1 MTAHEHH
8 HAPAKDAGTAID
20 PVCGMTVRLDAG
32 KPTYEYEGVAYH
44 FCSQGCREKFAADPA
59 RYLAKQAEAPAVPV
73 HGDHRHDHRGHDHRH
88 DHHHAAAPASAHP
101 AAQSGTL
108 YTCPMHPEIV
118 RDAPGSCP
126 ICGMALEPMVPSA
139 DEAPNHE
146 LREMTIRFVVAVPLA
161 LFFLV
166 VDMAN
171 HLFATDI
178 LPFLSPQNQQY
189 LQFALAIPAVVWCGW
204 PFFQRGWRS
213 LVTGR
218 LNMFTLIALG
228 TGAAFLYSVV
238 AVLAPGI
245 FPAAMRDHHGLV
257 PLYFESAAVITALV
271 LLGQV
276 LELRARAHT
285 SGAIRALMKRAP
297 KSAFRVSPDGSTSE
311 VALETVAI
319 GDTLRVRPGDVVPID
334 GVVVAG
340 ASAVDESL
348 LTGEP
353 LPVAKEP
360 GDKATGGTVN
370 GTGSFDL
377 RVERTG
383 AATTLSRIVAMVADA
398 QRSRAPIQGLADRV
412 SAWFVPTVIAIAA
425 VAFVVWFVAGPQPSV
440 AYGLVAALS
449 VLIIACPCALGL
461 ATPISIMVATGRGAE
476 AGVLIRSAEALERM
490 EKVDTIVV
498 DKTGTLTEGRPE
510 VTAIEPL
517 GRFTAGD
524 VLMAAAA
531 VEQGSEHPLSAAIV
545 RAAAAKNIELPSAH
559 AFASIP
565 GKGVRGT
572 VAGRAVVLGNA
583 TLMAD
588 EGVSVA
594 AMEEAAKQRRAGG
607 ETVMFVAIDR
617 RPAGFV
623 AVADRVRASA
633 PAAIAE
639 LAKLGLTVV
648 MATGDNRATAEA
660 VAGGLNIAELHAEVL
675 PAGKAKIVAN
685 LTAKGRRVAMAGDG
699 VNDAPALAAAD
710 VGIAMGAGS
719 DVAIESGGMTLM
731 GGDLQGIVRA
741 RRLAQATMKNIR
753 QNLFFAFGYNALG
766 IPLAAGV
773 LYPVFGW
780 LLSPMIA
787 ALAMSLSSVSVIGN
801 ALRLRNARL

>member
-8 HAPAKDAGTAID
+8 HHAPPPSTGTAID

-32 KPTYEYEGVAYH
+32 KPTYDYEGVTYH
-44 FCSQGCREKFAADPA
+44 FCSNGCREKFAADPA
-59 RYLAKQAEAPAVPV
+59 RYLAKQKPAP
-73 HGDHRHDHRGHDHRH
+73 HSETHDGHDHAGNEHHHH
-88 DHHHAAAPASAHP
+88 DHAPARPITP
-101 AAQSGTL
+101 AAGTL

-126 ICGMALEPMVPSA
+126 ICGMALEPIVPSA
-139 DEAPNHE
+139 EEGPNHE
-146 LREMTIRFVVAVPLA
+146 LREMTTRFVVAVPLA
-161 LFFLV
+161 IFFLA

-171 HLFATDI
+171 HLFGLDI

-189 LQFALAIPAVVWCGW
+189 LQLALALPAVLWCGW
-204 PFFQRGWRS
+204 PFFERGWRS
-213 LVTGR
+213 LVTGH

-228 TGAAFLYSVV
+228 TGAAFLYSVF
-238 AVLAPGI
+238 AVFAPGS
-245 FPAAMRDHHGLV
+245 FPPAMRDHHGLV
-257 PLYFESAAVITALV
+257 PLYFESAAVIAALV

-297 KSAFRVSPDGSTSE
+297 KTAHQVAADGSTAE

-319 GDTLRVRPGDVVPID
+319 GDTVRVRPGDLVPID

-348 LTGEP
+348 LTGES
-353 LPVAKEP
+353 LPVEKQV

-383 AATTLSRIVAMVADA
+383 AATTLSRIVAMVAEA
-398 QRSRAPIQGLADRV
+398 QRTRAPIQGLADRV
-412 SAWFVPTVIAIAA
+412 SGVFVPAVIAIAV
-425 VAFVVWFVAGPQPSV
+425 VAFVVWFVAGPAPSV
-440 AYGLVAALS
+440 GYGLVAALS

-476 AGVLIRSAEALERM
+476 AGVLIRTAEALERM
-490 EKVDTIVV
+490 EKVDTIVI

-510 VTAIEPL
+510 VTAVEPS
-517 GRFTAGD
+517 GRFTVD
-524 VLMAAAA
+524 DLLMAAAA

-545 RAAAAKNIELPSAH
+545 RAAAGKKLALPAAH
-559 AFASIP
+559 GFAAIP
-565 GKGVRGT
+565 GKGVRGD

-583 TLMAD
+583 ALMAD
-588 EGVSVA
+588 EGVSFAALDEAVA
-594 AMEEAAKQRRAGG
+594 KRRKNG
-607 ETVMFVAIDR
+607 ETVMFIAIDR
-617 RPAGFV
+617 KPAGYL
-623 AVADRVRASA
+623 AVADPVRASA

-660 VAGGLNIAELHAEVL
+660 VAGRLNIAALHAEVL
-675 PAGKAKIVAN
+675 PADKSKIIAA
-685 LTAKGRRVAMAGDG
+685 LQAEGHRVAMAGDG

-731 GGDLQGIVRA
+731 GGDLQGLVRA
-741 RRLAQATMKNIR
+741 RRLALATMKNIR
-753 QNLFFAFGYNALG
+753 QNLFFAFGYNVLG
-766 IPLAAGV
+766 VPLAAGV

-801 ALRLRNARL
+801 ALRLRKTQL